1 MTPNEV
7 AKILSSPL
15 QGLRFFLSG
24 AQSPDEKRPNRKKS
38 LMTREFTSPTGE
50 LVLEN
55 PAASDRVPLLLGSET
70 DPLLQEEGKVSSVKS
85 HKSSFSS
92 GGVSPWSS
100 WAAKLS
106 STGKCQ
112 QQHGCWFFVCL
123 FVLAGMAYSTSL
135 IVGNIAHDLIKMEME
150 EVQNKRVVLSS
161 LVGVAAGT
169 GGTAMSVKHFAKSPV
184 CTLICSASFAL
195 GGLVPIA
202 PFALNAFVMG
212 FSLNL

>member
-1 MTPNEV
+1 M
-7 AKILSSPL
+7 
-15 QGLRFFLSG
+15 
-24 AQSPDEKRPNRKKS
+24 
-38 LMTREFTSPTGE
+38 
-50 LVLEN
+50 
-55 PAASDRVPLLLGSET
+55 
-70 DPLLQEEGKVSSVKS
+70 
-85 HKSSFSS
+85 
-92 GGVSPWSS
+92 
-100 WAAKLS
+100 
-106 STGKCQ
+106 
-112 QQHGCWFFVCL
+112 CL
-123 FVLAGMAYSTSL
+123 FVLAGTAYSTSL

-184 CTLICSASFAL
+184 CTLVCSASFAL